1 VIEQLNSNKLKMAS
15 DLESLNGEV
24 KNATELKK
32 MAKEEA
38 NRLRLAI
45 QEVEMDK
52 QMLQQ
57 TVQSLAGVVEL
68 LRTTTVKSIDEFL
81 NRLKLDLNCITVG

>member
-1 VIEQLNSNKLKMAS
+1 MIEQLNSDKLKMAS
-15 DLESLNGEV
+15 DLESVNGEV
-24 KNATELKK
+24 KNATELKE

-45 QEVEMDK
+45 QEAQMDK

-57 TVQSLAGVVEL
+57 TVQNLAGVVEL
-68 LRTTTVKSIDEFL
+68 LRTTTVKSVDEFL

>member
-1 VIEQLNSNKLKMAS
+1 MIEQLNSDKLKMAS

-24 KNATELKK
+24 KNATKLKE
-32 MAKEEA
+32 MAEEEA

-45 QEVEMDK
+45 QEAEMDK

-57 TVQSLAGVVEL
+57 TVQNLAGVGEL
-68 LRTTTVKSIDEFL
+68 LRTTTVKSVDEFL

>member
-1 VIEQLNSNKLKMAS
+1 MIEQLNSDKLKMAS

-24 KNATELKK
+24 KNATELKE
-32 MAKEEA
+32 MAEEEA

-45 QEVEMDK
+45 QEAEMDK

-57 TVQSLAGVVEL
+57 TVQNLAGAVEL
-68 LRTTTVKSIDEFL
+68 LRTTTVKSVDEFL

>member
-1 VIEQLNSNKLKMAS
+1 MIEQLNSDKLKMAS
-15 DLESLNGEV
+15 DLESVNGEV
-24 KNATELKK
+24 KNATELKE
-32 MAKEEA
+32 MAEEEA

-45 QEVEMDK
+45 QEAEMDK

-57 TVQSLAGVVEL
+57 TVQNLAGAVEL
-68 LRTTTVKSIDEFL
+68 LRTTTVKSVDEFL

>member
-1 VIEQLNSNKLKMAS
+1 MIEQLNSDKLKMAS

-24 KNATELKK
+24 KNATKLKE
-32 MAKEEA
+32 MAEEEA

-45 QEVEMDK
+45 QEAEMDK

-57 TVQSLAGVVEL
+57 TVQNLAGVGEL
-68 LRTTTVKSIDEFL
+68 LRTTTVKSVDEFL
-81 NRLKLDLNCITVG
+81 NRLKLDLNCTTNG

>member
-1 VIEQLNSNKLKMAS
+1 VIEQLNSDKLKMAS

-24 KNATELKK
+24 KNATELKE

-45 QEVEMDK
+45 QEAQMDK

-57 TVQSLAGVVEL
+57 TVQNLAGVVEL
-68 LRTTTVKSIDEFL
+68 LRTTTVKSVDEFL

>member
-1 VIEQLNSNKLKMAS
+1 MAS

-24 KNATELKK
+24 KNATELKE
-32 MAKEEA
+32 MAEEEA

-45 QEVEMDK
+45 QEAEMDK

-57 TVQSLAGVVEL
+57 TVQNLAGVVEL
-68 LRTTTVKSIDEFL
+68 LRITTVKSMEEFL
-81 NRLKLDLNCITVG
+81 NRLKLDLNCITIG